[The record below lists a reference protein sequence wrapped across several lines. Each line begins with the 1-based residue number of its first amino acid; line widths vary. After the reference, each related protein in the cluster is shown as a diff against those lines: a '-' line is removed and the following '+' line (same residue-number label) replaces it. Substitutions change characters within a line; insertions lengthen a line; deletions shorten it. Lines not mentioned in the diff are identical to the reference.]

1 MILKLNPLNE
11 IINTDVTNSLIVS
24 KTKFWFFY
32 FKFLNLRSDNLTNKE
47 IEFLSVFIEHPNDVK
62 TILHNL
68 DMKQSNCY
76 AMLKRLVDKDLIIK
90 KEDGSY
96 ELTFKLQKFVD
107 FINRSLTKEDVEFD
121 FKFLFKILKTSEL

>member
-47 IEFLSVFIEHPNDVK
+47 IEFLSVFIEHP
-62 TILHNL
+62 T
-68 DMKQSNCY
+68 M
-76 AMLKRLVDKDLIIK
+76 
-90 KEDGSY
+90 
-96 ELTFKLQKFVD
+96 
-107 FINRSLTKEDVEFD
+107 
-121 FKFLFKILKTSEL
+121 

>member
-1 MILKLNPLNE
+1 
-11 IINTDVTNSLIVS
+11 
-24 KTKFWFFY
+24 
-32 FKFLNLRSDNLTNKE
+32 
-47 IEFLSVFIEHPNDVK
+47 
-62 TILHNL
+62 
-68 DMKQSNCY
+68 MKQSNYY